1 MIFWDP
7 PSVISAVSQMKSWTV
22 IILLIVLLIV
32 LDLPDYKKWNLS
44 YDDVTMPSLLKTMG
58 KFEPPQN
65 RTNISLYHYII

>member
-44 YDDVTMPSLLKTMG
+44 YDDVPEK
-58 KFEPPQN
+58 E
-65 RTNISLYHYII
+65 